1 MHVVIAMGSNLGE
14 RQATLDNAVSKMSSF
29 CTSMKVS
36 SYIETDPVG
45 GPEQPIYLNAVVVC
59 ETELTPH
66 DLLKALQAIED
77 EAGRTREVRWGART
91 LDLDLITYGQ
101 LMSDDPDLLLP
112 HPRAH
117 ERRFVL
123 APWNEVDS
131 NAHLP
136 GIGKVSDLL
145 NSL

>member
-1 MHVVIAMGSNLGE
+1 MGSNLGE

-123 APWNEVDS
+123 APWNEIDS